1 MFELL
6 PTLYLQSRHKVV
18 PKASSFVEAR
28 ADFAES
34 WWPYD
39 VLNEI
44 RTVWPRT
51 RRPLIEAGASL
62 TRNPWTAIAAWRR
75 LPSSVPES
83 VRPFLTPRLLDGLQA
98 LARGMAH

>member
-6 PTLYLQSRHKVV
+6 PTLYVQSRHKAV
-18 PKASSFVEAR
+18 PKSSSFAEAR
-28 ADFAES
+28 GDFADS

-51 RRPLIEAGASL
+51 RRPLLEMTASL
-62 TRNPWTAIAAWRR
+62 VRNPWVSVAVWRR
-75 LPSSVPES
+75 LPASVPQPICS
-83 VRPFLTPRLLDGLQA
+83 YLTPRLLDGLHA
-98 LARGMAH
+98 LARAMAD